1 MNLDL
6 IFYPKSIALIGSSS
20 KPQSVG
26 NDILK
31 NLLYQGYQGKIYP
44 INPSSQEILGEK
56 CYASILEVESE
67 VELAIIAVPSK
78 LVLKV
83 LKELGYKGVKAV
95 IIISSGF
102 KETGNSSLE
111 DEVIALC
118 REYNITLIGP
128 NCLGVISPEINM
140 NASFASIMPEFGNIA
155 FLSQSGAICTAI
167 LDYAP
172 SLGIGFSKFVSLGN
186 KALVDEAELL
196 EYLYNDKNTKV
207 IALYL
212 EELSNVKNFLKVA
225 QKITSSINP
234 KPIIVLKSGKT
245 KEGASASASHT
256 GSLAGSDQGY
266 QALFDQAGIV
276 RANTIS
282 EFFNY
287 LSIFSK
293 MKLPKGDRV
302 CIITNAGGP
311 GVLTADSII
320 ENGLNLSILSDDTID
335 KLKQD
340 LAINSNLSNPIDI
353 LGDARSDRYKKALE
367 IVVEDEGVDN
377 IVVLMTPQ
385 SMTEPVE
392 TSQAIVYI
400 SNNTDKSIIAV
411 YMGQDQL
418 SKGIDILKDNN
429 IPYTNFPEEAI
440 LSLSKLISTKINHTE
455 HELEVKDF
463 VIAEKSEIQSILNG
477 YQKENHLQIP
487 EFEAVPILKKYGF
500 DTLDYK
506 IATNEDEAFIITKQI
521 GKTVVMKVVSEDILH
536 KTDFGGVI
544 LNVTEYNAKE
554 SYNKILDNI
563 KNNAP
568 NARIQGV
575 LIVEMLDL
583 EEGSEFI
590 VGCSTD
596 PNLGHLLMVGYGGV
610 FVEVFK
616 DIAFG
621 VPPLRLVD
629 INNMINSLKSK
640 AILDGI
646 RGQLPLNK
654 ELLIETLA
662 RLSQL
667 LIDFPMIEE
676 LDINPLF
683 VTSNEVKVLD
693 ARILLRK

>member
-1 MNLDL
+1 MNLDSV
-6 IFYPKSIALIGSSS
+6 FYPKSVALIGASS

-44 INPSSQEILGEK
+44 INPSSKEILGEK
-56 CYASILEVESE
+56 CYAAILEVESE

-83 LKELGYKGVKAV
+83 LKESGEKGVKAV

-102 KETGNSSLE
+102 KETGDSSLE
-111 DEVIALC
+111 EEVIDIC
-118 REYNITLIGP
+118 HEYNITLIGP

-140 NASFASIMPEFGNIA
+140 NASFASIMPKFGNIA
-155 FLSQSGAICTAI
+155 FLSQSGAICTAL

-212 EELSNVKNFLKVA
+212 EELSNAKNFLKVA
-225 QKITSSINP
+225 QKITNSANS

-245 KEGASASASHT
+245 KEGSSASASHT

-266 QALFDQAGIV
+266 QALFDQAGIM

-293 MKLPKGDRV
+293 MKLPKGDSV

-320 ENGLNLSILSDDTID
+320 ENGLNLSILSDKTID

-440 LSLSKLISTKINHTE
+440 LSLSKFISSKKNYNE
-455 HELEVKDF
+455 QELEVKSF
-463 VIAEKSEIQSILNG
+463 VIDNKLKIQSILND
-477 YQKENHLQIP
+477 YQKENYLHIP
-487 EFEAVPILKKYGF
+487 EFEAVDILRKYGF

-506 IATNEDEAFIITKQI
+506 IATNEEEAFIMTKEL
-521 GKTVVMKVVSEDILH
+521 GKPVVMKIVSRDILH

>member
-293 MKLPKGDRV
+293 MKLG
-302 CIITNAGGP
+302 N
-311 GVLTADSII
+311 
-320 ENGLNLSILSDDTID
+320 SDN
-335 KLKQD
+335 Q
-340 LAINSNLSNPIDI
+340 
-353 LGDARSDRYKKALE
+353 
-367 IVVEDEGVDN
+367 
-377 IVVLMTPQ
+377 
-385 SMTEPVE
+385 
-392 TSQAIVYI
+392 
-400 SNNTDKSIIAV
+400 IA
-411 YMGQDQL
+411 Y
-418 SKGIDILKDNN
+418 
-429 IPYTNFPEEAI
+429 
-440 LSLSKLISTKINHTE
+440 HTTFF
-455 HELEVKDF
+455 EL
-463 VIAEKSEIQSILNG
+463 
-477 YQKENHLQIP
+477 P
-487 EFEAVPILKKYGF
+487 
-500 DTLDYK
+500 
-506 IATNEDEAFIITKQI
+506 
-521 GKTVVMKVVSEDILH
+521 MK
-536 KTDFGGVI
+536 
-544 LNVTEYNAKE
+544 
-554 SYNKILDNI
+554 
-563 KNNAP
+563 
-568 NARIQGV
+568 
-575 LIVEMLDL
+575 
-583 EEGSEFI
+583 
-590 VGCSTD
+590 
-596 PNLGHLLMVGYGGV
+596 
-610 FVEVFK
+610 
-616 DIAFG
+616 
-621 VPPLRLVD
+621 
-629 INNMINSLKSK
+629 
-640 AILDGI
+640 
-646 RGQLPLNK
+646 
-654 ELLIETLA
+654 
-662 RLSQL
+662 
-667 LIDFPMIEE
+667 
-676 LDINPLF
+676 
-683 VTSNEVKVLD
+683 
-693 ARILLRK
+693 